1 VPAERLTSRI
11 CRSSST
17 HLLNSGVPETRPR
30 EAAAIGELLLE
41 IDLLGRGFASREQ
54 ESGADQQ
61 GE

>member
-41 IDLLGRGFASREQ
+41 SGYLDGDEQ
-54 ESGADQQ
+54 HRRTH
-61 GE
+61 